1 MLKIVVVDGH
11 TLNPGDLSWAGL
23 DEQGQLKVY
32 ESTPAEKVVERC
44 LDAEIVITNKVVFN
58 KKTIDSLP
66 KLKYIGVTATGYN
79 VIDIEA
85 AKEKQIIVTNVPT
98 YAAESVAQTVFA
110 LLLEL
115 THHAG
120 HHSDTVKEGK
130 WCKSEHFSY
139 WDYPLVELSGLTM
152 GVVGYGNTGRATARI
167 ARAFGINV
175 LAYDIDSDKVDS
187 KDAETVDLDT
197 LLSRSD
203 VISLNC
209 PLTGETQ
216 GLINADSLS
225 RMKETTFLI
234 NTGRGPLVNEK
245 DLADALNSGRLAGA
259 AVDVLSTEPPD
270 EDNPLLTA
278 RNCFITPHIAWAT
291 KSARSRLM
299 EVTVNNI
306 TAFIKGKPEN
316 VVS

>member
-1 MLKIVVVDGH
+1 MKIVVVDGH
-11 TLNPGDLSWAGL
+11 TLNPGDLSWGGL
-23 DEQGQLKVY
+23 DEQGELKVY
-32 ESTPAEKVVERC
+32 ERTPAEKVVERC
-44 LDAEIVITNKVVFN
+44 QDAEIVITNKLVFD

-85 AKEKQIIVTNVPT
+85 TREKQIIVTNVPS

-120 HHSDTVKEGK
+120 HHSGTVREGK

-167 ARAFGINV
+167 ARAFGMKV
-175 LAYDIDSDKVDS
+175 LAYDIASDKIDS
-187 KDAETVDLDT
+187 KDAEIVDLDS

-203 VISLNC
+203 VVSLNC
-209 PLTGETQ
+209 PLTGETE

-225 RMKETTFLI
+225 TMKDSAFLI

-245 DLADALNSGRLAGA
+245 DLADALNSGQLAGA
-259 AVDVLSTEPPD
+259 AVDVLSTEPP
-270 EDNPLLTA
+270 EKNNPLLTA
-278 RNCFITPHIAWAT
+278 RNCFITPHFAWAT

-299 EVTVNNI
+299 EVTVNNV